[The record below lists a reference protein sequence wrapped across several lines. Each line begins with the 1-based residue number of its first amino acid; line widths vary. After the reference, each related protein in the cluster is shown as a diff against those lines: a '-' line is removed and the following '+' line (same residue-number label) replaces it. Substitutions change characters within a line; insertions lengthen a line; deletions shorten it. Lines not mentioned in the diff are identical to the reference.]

1 MKPAE
6 IKALREA
13 NTIMAVIEMV
23 DCRHFE
29 HHAKDEAAHIQYH
42 LMLQYSNRISD
53 GMPEAAALSHAKA
66 SAVHANGGTVAQQTE
81 FWRAADAAMIPN
93 MNITKA
99 EQVQQAYDAAL
110 RDNLDSKDC
119 YALAIDVAV
128 TLGGNEIDNSNIT
141 ESCTSKVTF
150 EFGDLSRAQVTY
162 GGVFVIC

>member
-1 MKPAE
+1 MKANE

-13 NTIMAVIEMV
+13 ADIEAVLTMV

-29 HHAKDEAAHIQYH
+29 HHAKDEAAHIQ
-42 LMLQYSNRISD
+42 LQYSNRILD
-53 GMPEAAALSHAKA
+53 GMPEAAALNHAKA
-66 SAVHANGGTVAQQTE
+66 SAVGVYGGTVEQQTE

-93 MNITKA
+93 MYITKA
-99 EQVQQAYDAAL
+99 EQLGKVYDAAL
-110 RDNLDSKDC
+110 RDNLYSKDC

-141 ESCTSKVTF
+141 ESCASKVTF

-162 GGVFVIC
+162 GGVFVIY